1 MDNQRNIYLKTIT
14 IDQALAKMLGEIS
27 AKDLLGRESVPSH
40 QALGRVTASPV
51 RARHSSPTFHS
62 AAMDGV
68 AVRAERTFAAR
79 EDNPVILQKGQ
90 DYVEINTG
98 NPLPDGMD
106 SVIMVEKINQEDA
119 HSISIEQPAY
129 PWQNVRRIGEDIVAT
144 ELLLPRNHEISPY
157 DIGVLLSGGI
167 WEVDVYQQVGIHVI
181 PTGDEVL
188 DFTSR
193 PDPSPGQVIE
203 SNSQVLA
210 AMARSWGCRF
220 SRTAPVPDEPQKL
233 EEALQEAL
241 DSPAHIVVIG
251 AGSSAGSKDFT
262 RRIIQEK
269 GRVLVHG
276 LKAMPGKPTVL
287 GLSHNN
293 KILVGAPGYPVSSVI
308 CFEQILKPLVHHLSG
323 KSPEE
328 PVTVEARL
336 TRKIPSRL
344 GLEEFLRVSVGLVG
358 EQYVAT
364 PLPRGAG
371 MMTTLTKAQGM
382 ARIPADL
389 EGMQQ
394 DKMIEVQ
401 LLRSSREVNQ
411 VLVTVGSHDNTVD
424 FLANEL
430 AMFSPPVKLAST
442 HVGSMGGI
450 TAVRRGTAHMAGIH
464 LFDPETGDY
473 NFPFLD
479 KYTPDL
485 DYRLIN
491 LAVRHQGLMV
501 LPGNPRNIRSLQDLP
516 RDDVEFVN
524 RQKGAGTR
532 ILLDHHLQQ
541 ADISPEKV
549 KGYSNEEYTH
559 MGIAVNVL
567 SRTADC
573 GLGIK
578 AAAQALGLD
587 FVPLARERYDLLIP
601 EDFIQD
607 DKVVQVMNLL
617 HSRDFKAGIESLGG
631 YETSLTG
638 REMKPGMGL

>member
-1 MDNQRNIYLKTIT
+1 MDSQRSIYLKTIS
-14 IDQALAKMLGEIS
+14 IDEALEKVLEEITPAS
-27 AKDLLGRESVPSH
+27 LPGRESVPSQ
-40 QALGRVTASPV
+40 QALGRVTAGPV
-51 RARHSSPTFHS
+51 RARYSSPTFHS

-68 AVRAERTFAAR
+68 AVRAESTFTAR
-79 EDNPVILQKGQ
+79 EDNPVILEKGR

-98 NPLPDGMD
+98 NPIPDGMD
-106 SVIMVEKINQEDA
+106 SVIMVEKINQEYE

-144 ELLLPRNHEISPY
+144 ELLLPRNHEISAY

-210 AMARSWGCRF
+210 AMAQSWGCRF

-233 EEALQEAL
+233 EKALQEAL
-241 DSPAHIVVIG
+241 DSQAHIVVIG

-269 GRVLVHG
+269 GRLLVHG

-287 GLSHNN
+287 GISHNN

-308 CFEQILKPLVHHLSG
+308 CFEQILKPLVYHLSG
-323 KSPEE
+323 KTPEE

-344 GLEEFLRVSVGLVG
+344 GMEEFLRVSVGRVG

-382 ARIPADL
+382 TRIPADL

-394 DKMIEVQ
+394 DRMIEVQ
-401 LLRSSREVNQ
+401 LLRRSREVNQ

-430 AMFSPPVKLAST
+430 ALFNPPVRLAST

-450 TAVRRGTAHMAGIH
+450 TAIRRGTAHMAGIH

-479 KYTPDL
+479 KYAPDL

>member
-1 MDNQRNIYLKTIT
+1 MDSQRSIYLKTIT
-14 IDQALAKMLGEIS
+14 IDQALGKMLGEIN
-27 AKDLLGRESVPSH
+27 AGDLVGREVVPSH
-40 QALGRVTASPV
+40 QALGRVTAGPV
-51 RARHSSPTFHS
+51 RARYSSPTFHS

-68 AVRAERTFAAR
+68 AVRAQSTFTAR
-79 EDNPVILQKGQ
+79 EDNPVILHKEK

-98 NPLPDGMD
+98 NALPADMD
-106 SVIMVEKINQEDA
+106 CVIMVEKINQEDKD
-119 HSISIEQPAY
+119 SISIEHPAY

-144 ELLLPRNHEISPY
+144 ELLLPRNHEISAY

-167 WEVDVYQQVGIHVI
+167 WEVDVYEQVGIHVI

-220 SRTAPVPDEPQKL
+220 SRTPPVQDEPEKL
-233 EEALQEAL
+233 EKALQEAL
-241 DSPAHIVVIG
+241 DSRAHIVVIG
-251 AGSSAGSKDFT
+251 AGSSAGSKDYT

-287 GLSHNN
+287 GISHNN

-308 CFEQILKPLVHHLSG
+308 CFEQILKPLVYHLSG

-328 PVTVEARL
+328 QVTVEARL

-344 GLEEFLRVSVGLVG
+344 GMEEFLRVSLGRVG

-371 MMTTLTKAQGM
+371 MMTTLTRAQGM
-382 ARIPADL
+382 ARIPVDL

-394 DKMIEVQ
+394 DRTIEVQ
-401 LLRSSREVNQ
+401 LLRRPREINQ
-411 VLVTVGSHDNTVD
+411 VLVAVGSHDNTVD

-430 AMFSPPVKLAST
+430 AMCSPPVRLAST

-450 TAVRRGTAHMAGIH
+450 TAIRQGTAHMAGIH
-464 LFDPETGDY
+464 LFDPESGDY

-479 KYTPDL
+479 KYAPDL
-485 DYRLIN
+485 EYRLIN

-501 LPGNPRNIRSLQDLP
+501 LPGNPKNILSPQDLA
-516 RDDVEFVN
+516 RDDVKFIN

-532 ILLDHHLQQ
+532 ILLDHHLQL
-541 ADISPEKV
+541 AGISPDQV
-549 KGYSNEEYTH
+549 QGYSHEEYTH
-559 MGIAVNVL
+559 MGVAVNVL
-567 SRTADC
+567 SHTADC

-578 AAAQALGLD
+578 AAAEALGLD

-601 EDFIQD
+601 ACFIQD
-607 DKVVQVMNLL
+607 DKVVQVLNLL
-617 HSRDFKAGIESLGG
+617 GARDFKAGIESLGG
-631 YETSLTG
+631 YETALTG
-638 REMKPGMGL
+638 REMEPGMGL